1 MSTKFKKP
9 LNMTNE
15 EEQEF
20 ETAAGV
26 IFVDRSVV
34 IKISGSGTSVISL
47 DSIGDRHI
55 RIVTS
60 N

>member
-1 MSTKFKKP
+1 
-9 LNMTNE
+9 MTNE

-20 ETAAGV
+20 ERLQQSV